1 MMASEEIIPIRHD
14 DFPAGSGF
22 MKRFDQ
28 VLEALSDIFS
38 GGIKA

>member
-1 MMASEEIIPIRHD
+1 MASEGMTPIHHG
-14 DFPAGSGF
+14 DFPARSGF
-22 MKRFDQ
+22 MKGFNK